1 MKKILVI
8 GVLGSLI
15 STSQVVAE
23 PEPMMTKG
31 DLCAYL
37 ALSSRQQEGFLNWAA
52 EKRQEDFSHDPL
64 YLEALIYEIDV
75 AERKKA
81 HYESLMQYS
90 QCDSGNRWSEKLV
103 PNAI

>member
-1 MKKILVI
+1 MNKKLISGI
-8 GVLGSLI
+8 LGSLI
-15 STSQVVAE
+15 VASHVVAE

-37 ALSSRQQEGFLNWAA
+37 ALSSRQQEGFLSWAA
-52 EKRQEDFSHDPL
+52 EKKQEDFSHDPL

-81 HYESLMQYS
+81 HYESLMEYS
-90 QCDSGNRWSEKLV
+90 RCDSDNRWGEKLV
-103 PNAI
+103 PNPI